1 MKHVPKCR
9 RTFVAQLATENSEFY
24 GSEDGRGLLNVIELT
39 FDHRWVYLYEL
50 VQNALDAQASS
61 ISIRVVKAGDG
72 LVFQHNGDRALDN
85 QDVIGLS
92 KVFRSTKG
100 ARSVGFMGIGF
111 KSVFIRFH
119 EACISGWDWKFRYE
133 IKQTI
138 GEQFG
143 DVQRD
148 LLGAVT
154 PIWDE
159 EIALPDNGYT
169 TRFELRKR
177 KDEKGS
183 LKSDLARFLP
193 EDDRTSLAILAMS
206 GLERLEI
213 EGRIWELGVN
223 KDYDGTYEA
232 IALSETENRL
242 WRVFPSE
249 FHPSKEAIACFLE
262 HRKIQPTA
270 ADREQVYADA
280 ARVRRVL
287 GVLPLDNNGMPAPP
301 SRGGVYATLPTEDS
315 LPFGLHI
322 NADWLLSISRSGL
335 REIEDNAWQRD
346 IAGTIATILTQFLKW
361 SANRHTTRA
370 AAKSAFK
377 ALGQPSTEAGGLES
391 LLAKECWLSMFREQ
405 IRDASIVPVWAETTD
420 ELAYAQPGDCI
431 VPPAPIAK
439 LFSKRPELRPAKLLN
454 GYVLVNDVLGQTAL
468 GLLRSIG
475 LLSEM
480 SPKELEN
487 MWMDGIEDWWKSVE
501 GDKRYRRELLFRLW
515 AAIAELAGHDTW
527 RNLSVRCMRSVTG
540 EWVTV
545 KKAAFLNEPLATNDE
560 PGGRETRRLMK
571 DVIPNANRL
580 GAGWVNALRRSHR
593 KRQYAKYAYRLRAWN
608 WIENNA
614 RSIGLREIVKDALI
628 TQIASPEPDWSAFIS
643 LGHWAKHRNRP
654 DLLSHVLVQSN
665 GGMTAKA
672 TGEALVADPYVD
684 KGNFRRCLWANVPAI
699 DGDYLENDPK
709 SAGAHE
715 WRAFFEKAGAKGQLV
730 VRTLKQTASRWE
742 RYKVAEFL
750 GHDLDAIPDCNNDGY
765 SLQDFYIEPEIHKH
779 DTPRELRAAL
789 GPMLADGFRSLN
801 GKGRRKISYFYYSQ
815 HEQEGVKPSIWVEK
829 LCDLAWVPCGDN
841 ELRHPRDVLKEFDP
855 ARADAPFAKLP
866 NQVLDMLEKE
876 GVRFGAN
883 IPEAPSLRKLLT
895 LGSKLEAKELAEL
908 LSDCREYAT
917 TDTERQ
923 LFGQAINDLE
933 LPTTDNQRIKLD
945 RVVQRVGGRLRGSLG
960 SWIIPLNKIDEILRI
975 ELEDGEFP
983 HKFPETTTGEQALD
997 YILDV
1002 WQRAQSNLAGL
1013 ANEVRDV
1020 LPTAYGY
1027 LLEDIEKNAAL
1038 LERWKDTVRRAMV
1051 FSDRRWIALKDVE
1064 NVYFDDIEDRRF
1076 LPKQGQFSTVTAGH
1090 LGRTRNEQLASAEAI
1105 GLPHLSSVV
1114 SMNWVVGQKE
1124 LQNSITW
1131 SSRFDLICNL
1141 LQSAK
1146 GNEFEEGGES
1156 NADSTLRLFHA
1167 SELALHVSVDSFPEE
1182 SVPVHARLHEGTLTV
1197 AGRPVQFGADA
1208 AKELLRLFSFG
1219 QRAGLAADLTG
1230 MFIAIEDGDF
1240 SLAAEKFR
1248 RSHAPAYDRAAIVGA
1263 GGTDTLDES
1272 GAIDQDSLSRH
1283 RPEEGEHAPIGE
1295 TPTSGTTSQFD
1306 HNPSGVETAG
1316 ATTDK
1321 DNEQPEEEHS
1331 RPFGGSYSKDRAM
1344 AKQNAL
1350 ARELRNSLKGEI
1362 LPDADE
1368 VAQMKAISANGGAG
1382 DGLGDLEYRKI
1393 AVRYELD
1400 AGRKPELGDPHQ
1412 SGWDVRSADPQ
1423 TGRVRLIEVKGKGRP
1438 WDADEV
1444 VELSSAQVR
1453 KAFEAT
1459 EYWYLYVVERVD
1471 ESSYRVLVI
1480 DNPARN
1486 ASKWLLCGESWRM
1499 AAEDVKVVSSTPD

>member
-1 MKHVPKCR
+1 
-9 RTFVAQLATENSEFY
+9 
-24 GSEDGRGLLNVIELT
+24 
-39 FDHRWVYLYEL
+39 
-50 VQNALDAQASS
+50 
-61 ISIRVVKAGDG
+61 
-72 LVFQHNGDRALDN
+72 
-85 QDVIGLS
+85 
-92 KVFRSTKG
+92 
-100 ARSVGFMGIGF
+100 
-111 KSVFIRFH
+111 
-119 EACISGWDWKFRYE
+119 
-133 IKQTI
+133 
-138 GEQFG
+138 
-143 DVQRD
+143 
-148 LLGAVT
+148 
-154 PIWDE
+154 
-159 EIALPDNGYT
+159 
-169 TRFELRKR
+169 
-177 KDEKGS
+177 
-183 LKSDLARFLP
+183 
-193 EDDRTSLAILAMS
+193 MS

-249 FHPSKEAIACFLE
+249 FRPSKEAIACFLE
-262 HRKIQPTA
+262 HRKIQSTVG
-270 ADREQVYADA
+270 DREQVYTDA

-287 GVLPLDNNGMPAPP
+287 GVLPLDNDGMPAPP

-322 NADWLLSISRSGL
+322 NADWLLNISRSGL

-346 IAGTIATILTQFLKW
+346 IAETITVILTQFLKW
-361 SANRHTTRA
+361 SANRHPTRE

-391 LLAKECWLSMFREQ
+391 LLAEKSWLSLFRDQ
-405 IRDASIVPVWAETTD
+405 IRDASIVPVWTEPTD
-420 ELAYAQPGDCI
+420 NLAYAKPVDCL
-431 VPPAPIAK
+431 VPPAPMAK
-439 LFSKRPELRPAKLLN
+439 LFAKRPELRPAKLLN
-454 GYVLVNDVLGQTAL
+454 RHVLVNDVLGHTAL

-475 LLSEM
+475 LVSEM

-487 MWMDGIEDWWKSVE
+487 IWMDGIEDWWKSVE
-501 GDKRYRRELLFRLW
+501 GDKQYRRELLFRLW
-515 AAIAELAGHDTW
+515 ATIAELADHDAW
-527 RNLSVRCMRSVTG
+527 RNLSVRCVRTVTG
-540 EWVTV
+540 EWVSV
-545 KKAAFLNEPLATNDE
+545 KKASFINEPLATNDE

-571 DVIPNANRL
+571 GVISNANRL

-593 KRQYAKYAYRLRAWN
+593 KHQYTKYAYRSRAWN
-608 WIENNA
+608 WIQNNA

-628 TQIASPEPDWSAFIS
+628 TQIASPEPDWSMFIS

-665 GGMTAKA
+665 GGTAAKA
-672 TGEALVADPYVD
+672 TGEALIADPYAEA
-684 KGNFRRCLWANVPAI
+684 GNFRRCLWANAPAI

-709 SAGAHE
+709 CAGAHE
-715 WRAFFEKAGAKGQLV
+715 WRTFFEKAGARGQLK

-750 GHDLDAIPDCNNDGY
+750 GLDLDAIPECNDSGY
-765 SLQDFYIEPEIHKH
+765 SLQDFDIEPEIQNQ
-779 DTPRELRAAL
+779 DTSRELRAAL
-789 GPMLADGFRSLN
+789 GPLLADGFRALN
-801 GKGRRKISYFYYSQ
+801 GKGQCKISYFYYSQ
-815 HEQEGVKPSIWVEK
+815 YELEGVKPSIWVEK

-841 ELRHPRDVLKEFDP
+841 ELRHPREVLKEFDP
-855 ARADAPFAKLP
+855 AREEAPYAKLP
-866 NQVLDMLEKE
+866 NQFLDMLEKE
-876 GVRFGAN
+876 GVKFGTN
-883 IPEAPSLRKLLT
+883 IAEAPSLRKLLT
-895 LGSKLEAKELAEL
+895 VGSKLDAKELAQL
-908 LSDCREYAT
+908 LSDCREHAT
-917 TDTERQ
+917 TETERQ
-923 LFGQAINDLE
+923 LLGQAINDLE
-933 LPTTDNQRIKLD
+933 LPTTDNQRIKLN
-945 RVVQRVGGRLRGSLG
+945 RVVQRIGGRLRGSLG
-960 SWIIPLNKIDEILRI
+960 SWIVPLDKIDEMLRI

-983 HKFPETTTGEQALD
+983 HKFPDTTTGEQALD

-1002 WQRAQSNLAGL
+1002 WQRAKSDPARL
-1013 ANEVRDV
+1013 ANDVRDV

-1027 LLEDIEKNAAL
+1027 LLEDVDKQAAL
-1038 LERWKDTVRRAMV
+1038 LERWQGSVRQAMV
-1051 FSDRRWIALKDVE
+1051 FSDRKWIAPKDVD

-1090 LGRTRNEQLASAEAI
+1090 LGRTRNEQLDTAEAI
-1105 GLPHLSSVV
+1105 GLPRLSSIV
-1114 SMNWVVGQKE
+1114 SMNWIVSDKD
-1124 LQNSITW
+1124 LHNSSAW
-1131 SSRFDLICNL
+1131 SSRFDLICDL
-1141 LQSAK
+1141 LHSAK
-1146 GNEFEEGGES
+1146 GSEFEEGAES
-1156 NADSTLRLFHA
+1156 NAGSKVRLFHA
-1167 SELALHVSVDSFPEE
+1167 NEIALHVSVDNFPEE

-1248 RSHAPAYDRAAIVGA
+1248 RSHAPAYDVAAIVGA
-1263 GGTDTLDES
+1263 GEADTVDES
-1272 GAIDQDSLSRH
+1272 GAIDQDSMSPQK
-1283 RPEEGEHAPIGE
+1283 PELGEHAPNGV
-1295 TPTSGTTSQFD
+1295 TPTSGTTIQFD
-1306 HNPSGVETAG
+1306 YSPSSVEAADAAPHEDHDQT
-1316 ATTDK
+1316 
-1321 DNEQPEEEHS
+1321 EEEHS
-1331 RPFGGSYSKDRAM
+1331 RVIGGSYSRDRAM

-1362 LPDADE
+1362 VPAADE
-1368 VAQMKAISANGGAG
+1368 VAQMGATSANGGTG

-1393 AVRYELD
+1393 VVRYERE
-1400 AGRKPELGDPHQ
+1400 AGRKPEPGDPHQ

-1423 TGRVRLIEVKGKGRP
+1423 TGKVRLIEVKGKGRP

-1459 EYWYLYVVERVD
+1459 EHWYLYVVERVD